1 LKSELEEITTYIAE
15 NWLKDKYE
23 VEKLKLEDKV
33 DANRFTFIARKN
45 EWYNALIDQIS
56 NDNTKIDRS
65 IKRAWELIDL
75 ILAIDDDGAKIEN
88 SLNKLAKA
96 LIKIDG
102 KEPDFKDLA
111 VMEHYE
117 NVSDFAG

>member
-1 LKSELEEITTYIAE
+1 
-15 NWLKDKYE
+15 
-23 VEKLKLEDKV
+23 
-33 DANRFTFIARKN
+33 
-45 EWYNALIDQIS
+45 
-56 NDNTKIDRS
+56 
-65 IKRAWELIDL
+65 LIDL